1 MKTKDS
7 FVFRKGWAEAIN
19 GLPDEVRLEFYDA
32 LIGYAFS
39 GKTTDLKPMAGLAFR
54 FAKAQLDRD
63 VEQEEKDEDIR
74 RKRSEAGRRGGKASK
89 QKADLLQAKGKQD
102 EYLLKQNDNL
112 LQAKSEFASSK
123 IKQNQANENLLK
135 QNSNA
140 HAHNNISYSNNK
152 EDKKETTTKVV
163 VEKEE
168 ERNTPQPPSLV
179 NPLVTRQK
187 AFYDSLRAYVGQY
200 PADILRC
207 FYDYWSEPN
216 RSQTKMRMEM
226 EKTWD
231 VGRRLAYWYRR
242 EEEKNYG
249 TTSRPDTAEQRAEDV
264 ASIIARLAAEDDAA
278 AAAQ

>member
-1 MKTKDS
+1 MKES
-7 FVFRKGWAEAIN
+7 FVFRKGWSEAIN

-63 VEQEEKDEDIR
+63 VAQEEKSEDIR

-89 QKADLLQAKGKQD
+89 QNAD
-102 EYLLKQNDNL
+102 LLKQNDNL

-140 HAHNNISYSNNK
+140 HAYNNISNCNNK

-179 NPLVTRQK
+179 HSLVTRQQ
-187 AFYDSLRAYVGQY
+187 AFYDTLRTYVGQY
-200 PADILRC
+200 PADILRN

-242 EEEKNYG
+242 EQEKSYG
-249 TTSRPDTAEQRAEDV
+249 TTSRPDTAEKRAEDV

-278 AAAQ
+278 AAK